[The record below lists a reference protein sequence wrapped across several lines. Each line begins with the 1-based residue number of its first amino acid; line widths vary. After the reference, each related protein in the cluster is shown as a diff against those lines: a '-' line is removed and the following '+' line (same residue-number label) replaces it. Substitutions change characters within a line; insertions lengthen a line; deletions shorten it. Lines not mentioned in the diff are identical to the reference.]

1 MSLSR
6 QIVDRLPTR
15 TVRAARRVAGVSG
28 LQDVIVLERA
38 IENLAEA
45 VEENA
50 LLEAGL
56 DRRVAELE
64 ATLLIVL
71 VGRHEGQGS
80 PDGEPASSPNAPA

>member
-38 IENLAEA
+38 IESLAEA

-64 ATLLIVL
+64 ARLLSVL
-71 VGRHEGQGS
+71 VGRHGGPGS
-80 PDGEPASSPNAPA
+80 PDGEQKTAPKASA